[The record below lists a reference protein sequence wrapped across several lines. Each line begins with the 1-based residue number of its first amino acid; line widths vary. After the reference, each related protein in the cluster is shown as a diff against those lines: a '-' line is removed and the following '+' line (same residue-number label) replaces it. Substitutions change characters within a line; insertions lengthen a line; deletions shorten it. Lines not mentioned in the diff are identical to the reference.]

1 MATHRPKLLA
11 ATVSAVLVL
20 GAHAASA
27 LTYTCTSVNRQDFLD
42 PAGDRLSSR
51 LEQPS
56 INSSG
61 DVVFVGRTRG
71 KSHKIYLHPNAGAA
85 SVIAEEGGAAPGGST
100 YTKFA
105 DTSINAAGD
114 IGFFGDLAIGE
125 GVFVRPTGGPIEAA
139 ALTGG
144 ASPGGGA
151 FFTFSDVSTVNSS
164 GNIAFIAKVTGGP
177 AGVFFYNSSANT
189 VFTVAL
195 VGDSTGGG
203 KQFCSFVNVALGG
216 TDRVAFQAVTETTCG
231 VSNDATTAIFREP
244 IVLPGSFIN
253 VAEVGGATP
262 VPTTTYAKFFDIDEN
277 DSGDVGF
284 RAKYSGSTAGTGV
297 FLFDAPATT
306 TLISS
311 TGDGAPRSGGFIK
324 TLPQL
329 SGITNTDQVAYR
341 GKIKQGSA
349 KHGVFVMGTSTD
361 DAVVLNTDPVPAD
374 QWGTTARY
382 RNIDEDAGVSRDA
395 AWVTFIS
402 KVRDQQTPS
411 GTGVFR
417 CHGL

>member
-1 MATHRPKLLA
+1 M
-11 ATVSAVLVL
+11 
-20 GAHAASA
+20 
-27 LTYTCTSVNRQDFLD
+27 
-42 PAGDRLSSR
+42 
-51 LEQPS
+51 
-56 INSSG
+56 
-61 DVVFVGRTRG
+61 
-71 KSHKIYLHPNAGAA
+71 
-85 SVIAEEGGAAPGGST
+85 IAEEGGAAPGGST

-306 TLISS
+306 PGSPTPTKWRTAARSSKAAPSTASSSWARRPTMPSSS
-311 TGDGAPRSGGFIK
+311 TPTRSQPISGERPRG
-324 TLPQL
+324 T
-329 SGITNTDQVAYR
+329 A
-341 GKIKQGSA
+341 
-349 KHGVFVMGTSTD
+349 TSTRTR
-361 DAVVLNTDPVPAD
+361 ACRATRR
-374 QWGTTARY
+374 G
-382 RNIDEDAGVSRDA
+382 
-395 AWVTFIS
+395 
-402 KVRDQQTPS
+402 
-411 GTGVFR
+411 
-417 CHGL
+417 